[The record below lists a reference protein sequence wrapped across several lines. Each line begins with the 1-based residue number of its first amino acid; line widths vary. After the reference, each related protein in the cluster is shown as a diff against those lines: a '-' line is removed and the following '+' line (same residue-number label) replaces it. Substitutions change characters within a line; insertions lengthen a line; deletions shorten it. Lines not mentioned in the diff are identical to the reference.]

1 MNIRNHRGARRHDEY
16 RDLLK
21 VARKTA
27 HYTRMALR
35 QAHRWKDL
43 RSQVRAGK
51 LVYYLDLTTRIIDQ
65 TERRV
70 LNGESVP
77 AEEKVLSVFEE
88 HTDIIKKKR
97 RETVFGHKLYLTGGV
112 SGLILAF
119 EVVGGGPQRCR
130 SVPALA
136 PASVRPLRP
145 LASTGQLRWVIRLQ
159 GQPAVDEGPG
169 HPGRRLRQETWA
181 EGSQYGAFQLDLPTT
196 ATLSGRDRRFHL
208 DAQASLRSSTLHL
221 ERLGPFSAVC
231 GPLDRPLQLA
241 GPGPPTA
248 LSAD

>member
-1 MNIRNHRGARRHDEY
+1 MSFRVLTRTLRRLSRRRKIVFHDHQLRAKRCCMNIRNHRGKRRRDAY

-35 QAHRWKDL
+35 QAHQWTDP

-51 LVYYLDLTTRIIDQ
+51 LRHTLDLMMRIIDQ

-112 SGLILAF
+112 SGLILDF
-119 EVVGGGPQRCR
+119 EVVRGSPNDAAQFQPWLQRQYD
-130 SVPALA
+130 LY
-136 PASVRPLRP
+136 
-145 LASTGQLRWVIRLQ
+145 GRWPR
-159 GQPAVDEGPG
+159 
-169 HPGRRLRQETWA
+169 
-181 EGSQYGAFQLDLPTT
+181 
-196 ATLSGRDRRFHL
+196 
-208 DAQASLRSSTLHL
+208 QASFDGCFASNANLQWAKDQGIRDVVFAKKRGLKVKNMARSS
-221 ERLGPFSAVC
+221 
-231 GPLDRPLQLA
+231 
-241 GPGPPTA
+241 
-248 LSAD
+248 